1 MPVWLWIVDS
11 FGVIVA
17 LLLAFVIVLT
27 IRRRYLSRGG
37 PTFDLSINLHPG
49 AEARGWALGVG
60 RYSSNHL
67 EWFRVFSL
75 SPRPRY
81 TFERGRFDVDG
92 RRTPVG
98 KEAFALHAG
107 HVIANVVTDTHVRQL
122 AMSPDALTG
131 MLAWLESSPPGQ
143 RSNNVL

>member
-1 MPVWLWIVDS
+1 MPVWLWIADS
-11 FGVIVA
+11 LALIIG
-17 LLLAFVIVLT
+17 LLLAFIVILT
-27 IRRRYLSRGG
+27 IRRRFIARGG
-37 PTFDLSINLHPG
+37 PTFDLSINVRDE

-60 RYSSNHL
+60 RYAESHL

-81 TFERGRFDVDG
+81 RFERGQIEVDG
-92 RRTPVG
+92 RRIPEG

-107 HVIANVVTDTHVRQL
+107 HVIVAAETYSPVRQL

-131 MLAWLESSPPGQ
+131 MLSWLESSPPGQ
-143 RSNNVL
+143 RSNNVV